1 MLMSI
6 FHFFCDV
13 LMPLGKD
20 FEIHVWSSPQCLAV
34 IWKLKLLFEFK
45 HSLTGS
51 IVLQTMFMI
60 AVYEMVN
67 DGQLKLIQDNFIVQV
82 M

>member
-1 MLMSI
+1 M
-6 FHFFCDV
+6 F
-13 LMPLGKD
+13 
-20 FEIHVWSSPQCLAV
+20 
-34 IWKLKLLFEFK
+34 KLLFEFK